1 MKITT
6 AATSAVTTA
15 AVSQQ
20 ARRLIK
26 HSVSANTRR
35 SYAGALRALD
45 NWLSGAP
52 LTDSRLSDYL
62 GWRFYKCGASPAT
75 LRMAVAAVNFRA
87 KWSGVDSPVGI
98 LTTQAL
104 AGAVRKGAGRGRG
117 QAQPLRWETADAV
130 SAVAAADGSLRGVR
144 DSAIAGVM
152 SDGLLRTAETA
163 ALRVDDFAVET
174 DGSGRLH
181 IRVSKTDGG
190 GKGVVLF
197 IRARTVN
204 AVQSWLRAAGIVD
217 GRLFRSVNRHGGVG
231 LSISTRSLTRIIKRR
246 AANAGAG
253 AASGHSF
260 RVGSAQSL
268 VSAGASLPAL
278 MQAGRWQSASTAAR
292 YAAGQ
297 LAATGAVA
305 SLRPA

>member
-1 MKITT
+1 MHITTT
-6 AATSAVTTA
+6 AATSAVTA

-20 ARRLIK
+20 ARRLI
-26 HSVSANTRR
+26 HSSVSANTRR
-35 SYAGALRALD
+35 SYKTALRMLD
-45 NWLSGAP
+45 NWAGDKP
-52 LTDSRLSDYL
+52 LTDALLADYI
-62 GWRFYKCGASPAT
+62 GGKFADGKSPAT
-75 LRMAVAAVNFRA
+75 LRLAVAAVNFRA
-87 KWSGVDSPVGI
+87 RMTGSDSPVGI
-98 LTTQAL
+98 LTTAAL
-104 AGAVRKGAGRGRG
+104 AGAVRAGAGRGRG
-117 QAQPLRWETADAV
+117 QAQPIRWAQADAV

-144 DSAIAGVM
+144 DSAVCAIM
-152 SDGLLRTAETA
+152 SDGLLRISETA
-163 ALRVDDFAVET
+163 ALRVDDFTTES
-174 DGSGRLH
+174 DGSGRLR
-181 IRVSKTDGG
+181 IRVSKTDSS

-231 LSISTRSLTRIIKRR
+231 NSISTRSLTRIIKRR
-246 AANAGAG
+246 AINAGAG
-253 AASGHSF
+253 NASGHSF

-268 VSAGASLPAL
+268 VSAGAPLPAL